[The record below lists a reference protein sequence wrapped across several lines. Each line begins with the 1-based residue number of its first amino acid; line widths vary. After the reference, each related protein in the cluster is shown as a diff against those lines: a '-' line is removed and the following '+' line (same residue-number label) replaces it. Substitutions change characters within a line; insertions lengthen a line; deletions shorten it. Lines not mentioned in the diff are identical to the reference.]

1 MTNDASPLL
10 PARDSDA
17 LWIGN
22 AEFAELSGVSAR
34 AATKAMSKCLNGGAW
49 RGCTLK
55 VRKSSNQ
62 DGASVGYFQVFVPS
76 LPRAL
81 SQAWGAKHPEIFSP
95 AKIDAAVTIGIDD
108 AAETDHKVIRLAK
121 WKESII
127 APALSH
133 RPRSRQRAST
143 IKDIAARP
151 YNDPA
156 GKSVRVSE
164 KTLYDWIAAYEKPEG
179 GGLPAL
185 VRKKRSDRGK
195 RVTINRAWGHACP
208 FHEKKKTELE
218 DGINEYI
225 RSLWANGVRGWAKVA
240 QLASSKLL
248 EMSRAAGWEEASQAQ
263 CNLGRH
269 AVERFA
275 DYKLVSIKE
284 KDAKKFADQFES
296 RIIRTHTNRA
306 PMDIVFGDV
315 HPIDIYLR
323 REDGS
328 TVTPR
333 LIAWYDLA
341 THRLHGTL
349 VLLDKGKGIT
359 QAHVSAAF
367 ANMVADW
374 GLPMRLYLDNGKEY
388 DWTPMIRGFETL
400 TGIVMNFKQF
410 TAELMSPELAE
421 RMNEDSPDLPDGS
434 PPGAIVRAKPYN
446 AQAKPIEGAFAVLE
460 TYLSGLPGWIGGD
473 RMKKKT
479 HNVGKEPEPYPGNLE
494 DFHVDFDNTLR
505 WYHAIP
511 QGMKTN
517 LAGLSPN
524 DAYKAH
530 IDRGWKPVI
539 CHREALIYAMSEALI
554 VKVHNKGIQVDGTW
568 YEADELTPYRQR
580 KVTVRY
586 AKWAPDRVILEG
598 VDGYSWI
605 PRAPVFDAL
614 DKRGAIEQGRRQ
626 RVMTNLVRG
635 LKAETHRLDIP
646 AEIARH
652 VDMLQEA
659 PATPEGI
666 EMELAPGLRKLID
679 DGKNMPPVPAQKTR
693 VLQPG
698 QFIDPKTGDVR
709 DALKNHY
716 QEPEKKLGGAATPPN
731 PLDEYVA
738 RYGT

>member
-1 MTNDASPLL
+1 MIDASPLL
-10 PARDSDA
+10 PARTSDA

-22 AEFAELSGVSAR
+22 AEFSELAGISSRVG
-34 AATKAMSKCLNGGAW
+34 TKAMSKCLAGGAW
-49 RGCTLK
+49 RGHALE
-55 VRKSSNQ
+55 VRKSSNK
-62 DGASVGYFQVFVPS
+62 GGTGGGHLQVFVPS
-76 LPRAL
+76 LPHDLAK
-81 SQAWGAKHPEIFSP
+81 AWKAKHPEIFSP
-95 AKIDAAVTIGIDD
+95 AKIEAAVTIGLDD
-108 AAETDHKVIRLAK
+108 RAETDPQAIRLAK
-121 WKESII
+121 WKESLI

-143 IKDIAARP
+143 IKDIAARLHT
-151 YNDPA
+151 DPT
-156 GKSVRVSE
+156 GKATRVPE

-185 VRKKRSDRGK
+185 VRKKRCDRGK
-195 RVTINRAWGHACP
+195 RVTINRRWDHACP
-208 FHEKKKTELE
+208 FEEKTKTALE
-218 DGINEYI
+218 EGINEYI

-248 EMSRAAGWEEASQAQ
+248 EMSRAAGWKEASQAQ

-284 KDAKKFADQFES
+284 KDAKRFADQYEG
-296 RIIRTHTNRA
+296 RIIRTHANRA

-341 THRLHGTL
+341 THRMHGTL

-374 GLPMRLYLDNGKEY
+374 GLPMLLYLDNGKEY
-388 DWTPMIRGFETL
+388 DWTPMIQGFETL
-400 TGIVMNFKQF
+400 TGIVMDFKQF

-421 RMNEDSPDLPDGS
+421 SFGEDVSELPTRA
-434 PPGAIVRAKPYN
+434 PGAIVRARPYN
-446 AQAKPIEGAFAVLE
+446 APAKPIEGAFATLE
-460 TYLSGLPGWIGGD
+460 TYLAALPGWIGGD
-473 RMKKKT
+473 RINKKT
-479 HNVGKEPEPYPGNLE
+479 QNVGKKPEHYPGNLE
-494 DFHVDFDNTLR
+494 DFHEDFDNALR
-505 WYHAIP
+505 WYHATP
-511 QGMKTN
+511 QGQKTS

-530 IDRGWKPVI
+530 IEKGWKPVT
-539 CHREALIYAMSEALI
+539 CHREALIYAMSEAMT
-554 VKVHNKGIQVDGTW
+554 VKVHTKGIQVDSTW

-598 VDGYSWI
+598 VDGYAWI

-614 DKRGAIEQGRRQ
+614 DRCGAIEQGRRQ
-626 RVMTNLVRG
+626 KAMTNHVRG
-635 LKAETHRLDIP
+635 MKAATHRLDMP

-652 VDMLQEA
+652 VATLEDA
-659 PATPEGI
+659 PTTPEGL
-666 EMELAPGLRKLID
+666 EMDLAPGLKKLID
-679 DGKNMPPVPAQKTR
+679 DSKNMPPVPAQKPR

-698 QFIDPKTGDVR
+698 QFIDPKTGEVR
-709 DALKNHY
+709 DALENHY
-716 QEPEKKLGGAATPPN
+716 QEPKKKLGGAATPPN
-731 PLDEYVA
+731 PLDEIVA

>member
-1 MTNDASPLL
+1 MIDDATPLL
-10 PARDSDA
+10 PARTSDA

-22 AEFAELSGVSAR
+22 AELSELAGISAR
-34 AATKAMSKCLNGGAW
+34 AATKAMSKCLSGATW
-49 RGCTLK
+49 RGRTLQ

-62 DGASVGYFQVFVPS
+62 AGTGLGYFQVFVPS
-76 LPRAL
+76 LPIAL
-81 SQAWGAKHPEIFSP
+81 SRDWKAKHPEIFSP
-95 AKIDAAVTIGIDD
+95 AKIESTVTIALDD
-108 AAETDHKVIRLAK
+108 RAETDPQAIRLAK
-121 WKESII
+121 WKESLI
-127 APALSH
+127 APALLH
-133 RPRSRQRAST
+133 RPRSRPRASM
-143 IKDIAARP
+143 IKDIAARLHT
-151 YNDPA
+151 DPT

-185 VRKKRSDRGK
+185 VRKKRCDRGK
-195 RVTINRAWGHACP
+195 RVTINRRWDHACP
-208 FHEKKKTELE
+208 FEEKTKTALE
-218 DGINEYI
+218 EGINEYI

-248 EMSRAAGWEEASQAQ
+248 EMSRAAGWEEATQAQ

-284 KDAKKFADQFES
+284 KDAKRFADQYEG
-296 RIIRTHTNRA
+296 RIIRTHANRA

-328 TVTPR
+328 TFTPR

-341 THRLHGTL
+341 THRMHGTL
-349 VLLDKGKGIT
+349 VFPDKGKGIT

-374 GLPMRLYLDNGKEY
+374 GLPMLLYLDNGKEY
-388 DWTPMIRGFETL
+388 DWSPMIQGFETL

-410 TAELMSPELAE
+410 TAELMSRELAE
-421 RMNEDSPDLPDGS
+421 SFDEDSSELPECA
-434 PPGAIVRAKPYN
+434 PGAIVRARPYN
-446 AQAKPIEGAFAVLE
+446 APAKPIEGAFAVLE
-460 TYLSGLPGWIGGD
+460 TYLSALPGWIGGD
-473 RMKKKT
+473 RINKKT
-479 HNVGKEPEPYPGNLE
+479 QNVGKTPDPYPGNAE
-494 DFHVDFDNTLR
+494 EFHADFDNALK
-505 WYHAIP
+505 WYHATP
-511 QGMKTN
+511 QGQKTN
-517 LAGLSPN
+517 LSGLSPN
-524 DAYKAH
+524 EAYKAH
-530 IDRGWKPVI
+530 IDKGWKPVA
-539 CHREALIYAMSEALI
+539 CHREVLIYAMSEAII
-554 VKVHNKGIQVDGTW
+554 VKVNPNGIQIDGTL
-568 YEADELTPYRQR
+568 YEADELSHYRQR

-586 AKWAPDRVILEG
+586 AKWAPDRLILEG

-626 RVMTNLVRG
+626 KVMTNHVRG
-635 LKAETHRLDIP
+635 MKAATHRLDMP

-652 VDMLQEA
+652 VATLQDA
-659 PATPEGI
+659 PATPEGL
-666 EMELAPGLRKLID
+666 EMDLAPGLKKLID
-679 DGKNMPPVPAQKTR
+679 ASQNMPPVPAQKTR

-698 QFIDPKTGDVR
+698 QFIDPKTGEVR
-709 DALKNHY
+709 DALENHY
-716 QEPEKKLGGAATPPN
+716 QEPKKKLGGAATPPN
-731 PLDEYVA
+731 PLDEIVA